1 MTTPITPELEI
12 VGTPPDLNG
21 RICEG
26 FICEG
31 YEFDGEAAATA
42 NVTYWKFGDAW
53 YRLYFEPHMV
63 FWREWN
69 EQPKPW
75 KIDEESWNYPH
86 ADVGAGA
93 GVVGVRLGSYE
104 MSATPEGSKVLFRFE
119 NGTQIVIEDKNEVAS
134 YAVI

>member
-1 MTTPITPELEI
+1 MPVTPELEI

-31 YEFDGEAAATA
+31 YEFEGETEASA
-42 NVTYWKFGDAW
+42 NVTYVKFGGAW

-69 EQPKPW
+69 EQPKPLEA
-75 KIDEESWNYPH
+75 KEESWNYPH
-86 ADVGAGA
+86 VDVGM
-93 GVVGVRLGSYE
+93 GVGVIGVRLGSYE
-104 MSATPEGSKVLFRFE
+104 MTATPEGSKVLFRFE
-119 NGTQIVIEDKNEVAS
+119 NGIQIVIEDKNEVAS
-134 YAVI
+134 YSVI